1 MVVLTIGFK
10 DRTAEDFF
18 ATLKHASVQ
27 TIIDVRRKN
36 RSQLG
41 GYTK

>member
-1 MVVLTIGFK
+1 MGVLTIGFK
-10 DRTAEDFF
+10 GRTAEDFF
-18 ATLKHASVQ
+18 TTLKHAGVQ

-36 RSQLG
+36 CSQLG